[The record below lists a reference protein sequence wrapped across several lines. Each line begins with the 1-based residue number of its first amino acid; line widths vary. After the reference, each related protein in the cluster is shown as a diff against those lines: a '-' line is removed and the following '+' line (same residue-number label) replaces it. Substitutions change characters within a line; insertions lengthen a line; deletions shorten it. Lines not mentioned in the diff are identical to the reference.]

1 MVLRRE
7 GRSDGRWRAKYRPVH
22 RPIALKRMNLLHY
35 EDVLKIAEAQAA
47 ECFLDGYAAQPQ
59 SAHF

>member
-1 MVLRRE
+1 
-7 GRSDGRWRAKYRPVH
+7 
-22 RPIALKRMNLLHY
+22 MNLLHY